1 MKKICFLLCLL
12 VSVISVNAQV
22 ISSADAQTIEKI
34 KQGNLKYNT
43 LSAHFK
49 HTQHLSILGE
59 DMLSEGK
66 LYYTKPEKLAMH
78 YTDPE
83 GEMMAINGDKFVMVS
98 MGSRREISGKSNPK
112 MQGMKTILS
121 ACMQG
126 DIKQMGA
133 SKITC
138 KETAKQ
144 YVVTTTI
151 DAQTNKSGINE
162 VIVHY
167 DKNDFSLTLLKTIE
181 EDDNYTIYELTQKKF
196 NQPIAEKQF
205 QN

>member
-1 MKKICFLLCLL
+1 MKKICFLICFLTGIL
-12 VSVISVNAQV
+12 SVNAQV
-22 ISSADAQTIEKI
+22 ISSADTQTVEKI

-43 LSAHFK
+43 MTANFK
-49 HTQHLSILGE
+49 HTQHLSFLGE
-59 DMLSEGK
+59 DMFSEGK
-66 LYYTKPEKLAMH
+66 LYYSKPEKLAMR

-98 MGSRREISGKSNPK
+98 MGNRREISGKSNPK

-126 DIKQMGA
+126 DVMQMGA
-133 SKITC
+133 SKISC
-138 KETAKQ
+138 KETSRH
-144 YVVTTTI
+144 YVVNATI
-151 DAQTNKSGINE
+151 DTEANKSGITE
-162 VIVHY
+162 VILNY
-167 DKNDFSLTLLKTIE
+167 DKNDFSLAMLKTME

-196 NQPIAEKQF
+196 NQPIAENQF